1 MIPSTLSDQFLG
13 IAGRTALVTGAA
25 RNIGL
30 ACAQRLASAGVRVV
44 IGDLLSDAA
53 QQAAEQIQASGG
65 QAMGCTLDIADR
77 ASVEDCVA
85 RGRERFGRIDIL
97 VNNAALFSALGY
109 QDFDR
114 IPFEEW
120 DRVIHT
126 NITGTFHC
134 VRAVSPDMKA
144 GGWGR
149 IVNVSS
155 GTYRMGRPHFLHYVT
170 SKASLA
176 GMSRSLARE
185 LGAHGVTVNTVLPGV
200 VLHGVQASRLPD
212 SYKQM
217 ILGMQC
223 IAEPLDCDAI
233 ANAVTFLC
241 SEAARFITGQEL
253 AIDGGLTH
261 GG

>member
-1 MIPSTLSDQFLG
+1 MSAEFLG
-13 IAGRTALVTGAA
+13 IAGRIALVTGGA
-25 RNIGL
+25 RNIGR
-30 ACAQRLASAGVRVV
+30 ACALRLAQSGARVA
-44 IGDLLSDAA
+44 IGDLLVEQASEL
-53 QQAAEQIQASGG
+53 AAEIVAAGG
-65 QAMGCTLDIADR
+65 QAIACALDIADR
-77 ASVEDCVA
+77 ASVQACIDDIEA
-85 RGRERFGRIDIL
+85 RLGGVDIL

-134 VRAVSPDMKA
+134 VRAVTSGMKA
-144 GGWGR
+144 RGWGR

-185 LGAHGVTVNTVLPGV
+185 LGSHGVTVNTVLPGV
-200 VLHGVQASRLPD
+200 VLHGLQSSRLPD

-217 ILGMQC
+217 ILSMQC
-223 IAEPLDCDAI
+223 VPEALDCDAI
-233 ANAVTFLC
+233 ANAVTFLS

>member
-1 MIPSTLSDQFLG
+1 MSHDFLG
-13 IAGRTALVTGAA
+13 IAGRVALVTGGA
-25 RNIGL
+25 RNIGR
-30 ACAQRLASAGVRVV
+30 ACIERFVDAGARVV
-44 IGDLLSDAA
+44 IGDLLADQAKA
-53 QQAAEQIQASGG
+53 LAAEIESAGG
-65 QAMGCTLDIADR
+65 EALGCALDIADR
-77 ASVEDCVA
+77 ASVEACIA
-85 RGRERFGRIDIL
+85 QARERFGRVDIL

-120 DRVIHT
+120 ERVIHT

-134 VRAVSPDMKA
+134 VRAVTPDMKSS
-144 GGWGR
+144 GWGR

-155 GTYRMGRPHFLHYVT
+155 GTYRMGRPQFLHYVT

-185 LGAHGVTVNTVLPGV
+185 LGPHGVTVNTVLPGV
-200 VLHGVQASRLPD
+200 VLHGIQSERLPEH
-212 SYKQM
+212 YKQM

-223 IAEPLDCDAI
+223 IPEALDCDAI
-233 ANAVTFLC
+233 ANAVAFLC
-241 SEAARFITGQEL
+241 SEAARFVTGQEL

>member
-1 MIPSTLSDQFLG
+1 MNSDFLG
-13 IAGRTALVTGAA
+13 IAGRTALVTGGA
-25 RNIGL
+25 RNIGR
-30 ACAQRLASAGVRVV
+30 ACALRLASAGVQVV
-44 IGDLLSDAA
+44 IGDLLADQANQVADEIRAA
-53 QQAAEQIQASGG
+53 GG
-65 QAMGCTLDIADR
+65 SAIGCALDIADR
-77 ASVEDCVA
+77 VSVEACAA
-85 RGRERFGRIDIL
+85 RARERFGRIDVL

-109 QDFDR
+109 QDFDQ

-126 NITGTFHC
+126 NITGTFQC
-134 VRAVSPDMKA
+134 VRAVTPDMKSS
-144 GGWGR
+144 GWGR

-185 LGAHGVTVNTVLPGV
+185 LGQHGVTVNTVLPGV
-200 VLHGVQASRLPD
+200 VLHGLQASRLPD
-212 SYKQM
+212 QYKQM
-217 ILGMQC
+217 ILNMQC
-223 IAEPLDCDAI
+223 VPQPLDCEAI

-241 SEAARFITGQEL
+241 SEAARFVTGQEL

>member
-1 MIPSTLSDQFLG
+1 MTASSSDFPG
-13 IAGRTALVTGAA
+13 VTGRTALVTGGA
-25 RNIGL
+25 RNIGR
-30 ACAQRLASAGVRVV
+30 ACALRLASAGVRVV
-44 IGDLLSDAA
+44 IGDLLAEE
-53 QQAAEQIQASGG
+53 AEQTARDIEAAGG
-65 QAMGCTLDIADR
+65 EALGCALDIADR
-77 ASVEDCVA
+77 ASVEACVA
-85 RGRERFGRIDIL
+85 QGRERFGRIDML

-109 QDFDR
+109 QDFDQ

-126 NITGTFHC
+126 NITGSFHC
-134 VRAVSPDMKA
+134 IRAVSPDMKA
-144 GGWGR
+144 GRWGR

-155 GTYRMGRPHFLHYVT
+155 GTYRMGRPQFLHYVT

-185 LGAHGVTVNTVLPGV
+185 LGAFGVTVNTVLPGV
-200 VLHGVQASRLPD
+200 VLHGLQSSRLPD

-217 ILGMQC
+217 ILNMQC

-233 ANAVTFLC
+233 ANAVAFLC

>member
-1 MIPSTLSDQFLG
+1 MNLPNSQFLG
-13 IAGRTALVTGAA
+13 VAGRTALVTGGA
-25 RNIGL
+25 RNIGR
-30 ACAQRLASAGVRVV
+30 ACALKLAAAGVRVV
-44 IGDLLSDAA
+44 IGDLLADE
-53 QQAAEQIQASGG
+53 AEQTARDIESSGG
-65 QAMGCTLDIADR
+65 EAIGCQLDIADR
-77 ASVEDCVA
+77 ASVDACVA
-85 RGRERFGRIDIL
+85 RGRERFGPIGML

-109 QDFDR
+109 QNFDE

-126 NITGTFHC
+126 NITGSFHC
-134 VRAVSPDMKA
+134 IRAASPDMKA
-144 GGWGR
+144 QGWGR
-149 IVNVSS
+149 IVNISS

-185 LGAHGVTVNTVLPGV
+185 LGPFGVTVNTVLPGV
-200 VLHGVQASRLPD
+200 VLHGLQSSRLPD
-212 SYKQM
+212 SYKEM
-217 ILGMQC
+217 ILNMQC
-223 IAEPLDCDAI
+223 IAEPLDCEAI